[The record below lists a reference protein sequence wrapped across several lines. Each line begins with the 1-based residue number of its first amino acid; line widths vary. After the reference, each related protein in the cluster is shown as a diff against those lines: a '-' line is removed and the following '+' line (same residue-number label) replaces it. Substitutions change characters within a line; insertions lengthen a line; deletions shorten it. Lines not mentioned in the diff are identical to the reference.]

1 MLNNDWRQ
9 QTWQDFDAL
18 WDVIVIGGGITG
30 AGIFNMAAQKG
41 LKVALLEARDF
52 GFGTSSRSSKLV
64 HGGIRY
70 LKNRQLDV
78 VRESVK
84 EREKLIR
91 ESDSLVDP
99 LAFIFPSYE
108 HNLDESKMM
117 RLGVI
122 VYDLMAPKWQ
132 HRNLSAAHVKRALP
146 ALDSAHLVGGVKYF
160 DSRVDDSQLVLRVIM
175 DGIRFGGKA
184 LNYAPV
190 TGLCKSKDGHV
201 EGVVVQDDTGALEPG
216 TIELRGNVIINATG
230 PWSDEVREQVS
241 GEPKLRR
248 LRGSHLIF
256 SQEKLPLNAAVTMLH
271 PRDNRALFAIPWE
284 NRTMVGTTDLD
295 HDLHED
301 ETRITV
307 EEVAYL
313 LEAANHAFNGSKITE
328 SDVISTFSGLR
339 PVINTHAATPS
350 KESRAHQFWEEDG
363 LITIAGGKLTI
374 FRVMAAD
381 VLNYCS
387 ERLPNSPTFTPHA
400 PCFIHPEPL
409 TRQSL
414 NNIDW
419 VMMAGRLGK
428 DVNAFFKTS
437 DPDLLRPIEPMPEFW
452 AELVWA
458 AKNEAVVHLDDL
470 LLRRVRFGLLIENG
484 GLDQMEKIRALVQEP
499 LGWSDASWRT
509 EAARYEHIWRE
520 NYSLPGSSSAGFH
533 LV

>member
-1 MLNNDWRQ
+1 MLNKAWRQ
-9 QTWQDFDAL
+9 QTWQDFDTL

-41 LKVALLEARDF
+41 LRVALLEARDF
-52 GFGTSSRSSKLV
+52 SFGTSSRSSKLV

-70 LKNRQLDV
+70 LRNRQLDV

-84 EREKLIR
+84 ERERLIR

-99 LAFIFPSYE
+99 LSFIFPSYE
-108 HNLDESKMM
+108 HNPNETKLMKM
-117 RLGVI
+117 GVI

-132 HRNLSAAHVKRALP
+132 HRTLNTARVQQLLP
-146 ALDSAHLVGGVKYF
+146 ALDNTDLVGGVKYV

-175 DGIRFGGKA
+175 DGIRFGGRA

-190 TGLCKSKDGHV
+190 VGLCKSRSGQV
-201 EGVVVQDDTGALEPG
+201 EGVVVQDATGTLNPAE
-216 TIELRGNVIINATG
+216 IELRGNVIINATG
-230 PWSDEVREQVS
+230 PWSDQLRQEVN

-284 NRTMVGTTDLD
+284 NRTMIGTTDLD

-301 ETRITV
+301 ETRITRA
-307 EEVAYL
+307 ELDYL
-313 LEAANHAFNGSKITE
+313 LEAAQHAFNGFPVTE
-328 SDVISTFSGLR
+328 ADIISTFSGLR
-339 PVINTHAATPS
+339 PVINTNAPTPS
-350 KESRAHQFWEEDG
+350 KESRAHEFWEEDG

-381 VLNYCS
+381 VLNFCRS
-387 ERLPNSPTFTPHA
+387 RLPNEPEFDPHA
-400 PCFIHPEPL
+400 PCFIHPKPL

-414 NNIDW
+414 KNPDW
-419 VMMAGRLGK
+419 ILMAGRLGE
-428 DVNAFFKTS
+428 DVNAFFKES
-437 DPDLLRPIEPMPEFW
+437 DPDLIKPIHPIPEFW

-470 LLRRVRFGLLIENG
+470 LLRRVRMGLLIENG
-484 GLDQMEKIRALVQEP
+484 GFGHLERIRNLVQAP
-499 LGWSDASWRT
+499 LGWSDEHWLT
-509 EAARYEHIWRE
+509 EVDRYNQIWHE
-520 NYSLPGSSSAGFH
+520 NYFLPKKNQGK
-533 LV
+533 